1 MKSRGFL
8 PLLYKY
14 DMIMALNKWTSKIGE
29 MLSGDMEKMGAEP
42 RRIIEN
48 GHTWDKIAERTLGVY
63 ITIV

>member
-1 MKSRGFL
+1 ML
-8 PLLYKY
+8 
-14 DMIMALNKWTSKIGE
+14 MALNNWTSKIGE

-63 ITIV
+63 RTIV